1 MNWLRYSGIW
11 ITLVGNPY
19 HWRISFSGQTDLVW
33 AGPDTK
39 EYAIQLVCVSVR
51 VVIDNG
57 QY

>member
-19 HWRISFSGQTDLVW
+19 HWRVGFNDIDTIWS
-33 AGPDTK
+33 GPDCH
-39 EYAIQLVCVSVR
+39 EYSLQLLMISVR

>member
-11 ITLVGNPY
+11 VTLICNPY
-19 HWRISFSGQTDLVW
+19 HWRVSFSNQSDW
-33 AGPDTK
+33 PDTK
-39 EYAIQLVCVSVR
+39 EYVLQVVFVSVR